1 MYGKK
6 VRLLTAE
13 EAAGLVQSN
22 QTIAVAGFVGT
33 GHPEALTSALEK
45 RFLHE
50 KAPMGLSL
58 VCATGQGDGSGRG
71 LDHLA
76 HEGLLKRVISGHFVA
91 MPAVTKLAVQGK
103 IEAYNFPQGVIAHLF
118 RDIAAGKPG
127 TLTQVGL
134 HTFVDPRHSGGKLN
148 EATAEELVD
157 RVELAGEDFLL
168 YKSFPVDVAFLRGTT
183 ADEYGN
189 VSMEKEAITLETFA
203 AAQAARNSGGIVIV
217 QVERLAVGGSLDPQ
231 QVVLPNVLVD
241 AVVVAESEHHPQ
253 SFTERFNPSYT
264 GQIREVRD
272 RLEPLRLDERKMIAR
287 RAIRELA
294 AGDVVNLGIGI
305 PEGIGYVASEEG
317 RTDFTLV
324 LDSGPIGGIPAK
336 GFSFGASTN
345 PYAVLDMPSAF
356 DFIDGGGIDTA
367 FLGMAEAD
375 PQGNVNVSKYGGSIT
390 GCGGFINISHNAK
403 KVVFC
408 STFTAGGLRVQA
420 ADGKLCIVQEGRHRK
435 FVDRIGHL
443 TFNAAYASQKG
454 ITVLYV
460 TERAVFRIVPDGLEL
475 TEIAPGID
483 LEKDVLAQM
492 GFRPSISPE
501 LRLMDESIFR

>member
-6 VRLLTAE
+6 VRIITAD
-13 EAAGLVQSN
+13 EAAALVRSDD
-22 QTIAVAGFVGT
+22 TIAVAGFVGT

-45 RFLHE
+45 RFLRE
-50 KAPMGLSL
+50 KEPRGLSL
-58 VCATGQGDGSGRG
+58 FCATGQGDGAGRG

-76 HEGLLKRVISGHFVA
+76 HESLLKRVVSGHFVT
-91 MPAVTKLAVQGK
+91 MPAVTKLAVEGK

-134 HTFVDPRHSGGKLN
+134 HTFVDPRQGGGKLN
-148 EATAEELVD
+148 DVTTEHLVE
-157 RVELAGEDFLL
+157 RVELAGDEYLL
-168 YKSFPVDVAFLRGTT
+168 YKSFPVHVAFLRGTT

-189 VSMEKEAITLETFA
+189 ISMEKEAITLETFA
-203 AAQAARNSGGIVIV
+203 AAQAARNSGGIVVV
-217 QVERLAVGGSLDPQ
+217 QVERLAAGGSLDPK
-231 QVVLPNVLVD
+231 QVVLPNVMVD

-272 RLEPLRLDERKMIAR
+272 RMEPLPLDERKMIAR

-294 AGDVVNLGIGI
+294 SGDVVNLGIGI

-317 RTDFTLV
+317 RTDFTLL

-345 PYAVLDMPSAF
+345 PYAVLDMPSVF
-356 DFIDGGGIDTA
+356 DFIDGGGIDVA

-390 GCGGFINISHNAK
+390 GCGGFINISHTAK

-420 ADGKLCIVQEGRHRK
+420 EEGKLRVVNEGRHRK

-443 TFNAAYASQKG
+443 TFNAAYAGSKG
-454 ITVLYV
+454 ISILYV

-475 TEIAPGID
+475 IEIAPGID
-483 LEKDVLAQM
+483 LETDVLAHM
-492 GFRPSISPE
+492 SFRPLISSE
-501 LRLMDESIFR
+501 LRLMDEAIFR